1 MTVGRICCHEVDL
14 AEPNETVRASAKR
27 MLQRNVGTLV
37 IVDESRQPVGILT
50 DRDLALR
57 VLAKSVDPDETL
69 VGSVMT
75 EQPRTIRLDA
85 PLDSA
90 LAAMR
95 MGNVR
100 RLPVVDPEGSLI
112 GILSLDDVVQHL
124 AQEMAVLGRILE
136 GESPRVLAEP

>member
-14 AEPNETVRASAKR
+14 AEPAETVRAAAQR

-37 IVDESRQPVGILT
+37 VVDESRQPVGILT
-50 DRDLALR
+50 DRDLAVR
-57 VLAKSVDPDETL
+57 VLAKGLDPEETQ

-75 EQPRTIRLDA
+75 EQPRTIRLDS